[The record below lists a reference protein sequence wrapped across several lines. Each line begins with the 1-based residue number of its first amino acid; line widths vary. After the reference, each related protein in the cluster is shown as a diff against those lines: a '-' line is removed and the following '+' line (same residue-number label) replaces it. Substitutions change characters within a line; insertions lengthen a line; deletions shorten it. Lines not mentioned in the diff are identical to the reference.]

1 MALYVLHGA
10 RKDTDKKLSEYEGVI
25 AQTGTINDVFI
36 GVLLFIVC
44 VFVVIGLVIGFP
56 ELVTWPSDQAKGNR

>member
-1 MALYVLHGA
+1 ML
-10 RKDTDKKLSEYEGVI
+10 
-25 AQTGTINDVFI
+25 AQTDTIKDVFI